1 MFGIHNLARVVVI
14 GGVLTLCLG
23 GAAYAADGGNL
34 ILGQTNTADS
44 ATTLFQGG
52 QSATLQEPGTAFWAY
67 GNTVG
72 VLGQAGQDGTVPAN
86 QNIGVVGFGSDWGGY
101 FFGIDRGIVA
111 QSVEDGPAVAAR
123 GDTAVRAHGTTTGLQ
138 TSGTTAIQAT
148 GTLKFNAAGT
158 ATVPTGSQS
167 VTITPHVD
175 LTVGHPKVFVT
186 VQSSGGTFERVGI
199 SGTQL
204 TLFLTSAAQGNV
216 KLAYFIIS

>member
-1 MFGIHNLARVVVI
+1 MFGIHNLTRVVVI
-14 GGVLTLCLG
+14 GGVLALSLG

-52 QSATLQEPGTAFWAY
+52 QSATLQEPGTAFWAF

-86 QNIGVVGFGSDWGGY
+86 QNIGVVGLGSDWGGY

-111 QSVEDGPAVAAR
+111 QSVEDGPAVSAR
-123 GDTAVRAHGTTTGLQ
+123 GD
-138 TSGTTAIQAT
+138 TAIQAT

-158 ATVPTGSQS
+158 ATVPAGSQS

-175 LTVGHPKVFVT
+175 LTAGHPKVFVT
-186 VQSSGGTFERVGI
+186 VQSAGGTFKRVGI

>member
-1 MFGIHNLARVVVI
+1 
-14 GGVLTLCLG
+14 
-23 GAAYAADGGNL
+23 
-34 ILGQTNTADS
+34 QTNTADS

-52 QSATLQEPGTAFWAY
+52 QSATLQEPGTAFWAF

-86 QNIGVVGFGSDWGGY
+86 Q
-101 FFGIDRGIVA
+101 
-111 QSVEDGPAVAAR
+111 
-123 GDTAVRAHGTTTGLQ
+123 T
-138 TSGTTAIQAT
+138 T

-158 ATVPTGSQS
+158 ATVPAGSQS

-186 VQSSGGTFERVGI
+186 VQSAGGTFKRVGI

-216 KLAYFIIS
+216 KLAYFI

>member
-1 MFGIHNLARVVVI
+1 MFGIHNLTRVVVI
-14 GGVLTLCLG
+14 GGVLTLSLG

-52 QSATLQEPGTAFWAY
+52 QSATLQEPGTAFWAF

-86 QNIGVVGFGSDWGGY
+86 QNIGVVGLGSDWGGY

-111 QSVEDGPAVAAR
+111 QSVEDGPAVSAR
-123 GDTAVRAHGTTTGLQ
+123 GD
-138 TSGTTAIQAT
+138 TAIQAT
-148 GTLKFNAAGT
+148 GALKFNAAGT
-158 ATVPTGSQS
+158 ATVPAGSQS

-175 LTVGHPKVFVT
+175 LTIGHPKVFVT
-186 VQSSGGTFERVGI
+186 VQSAGGTFKRVGI

>member
-1 MFGIHNLARVVVI
+1 MFGIHNLTRVVVI
-14 GGVLTLCLG
+14 GGVLTLSLG

-52 QSATLQEPGTAFWAY
+52 QSATLQEPGTAFWAF

-86 QNIGVVGFGSDWGGY
+86 QNIGVVGLGSDWGGY

-111 QSVEDGPAVAAR
+111 QSVEDGPAVSAR
-123 GDTAVRAHGTTTGLQ
+123 GD
-138 TSGTTAIQAT
+138 TAIQAT

-158 ATVPTGSQS
+158 ATVPAGSQS

-175 LTVGHPKVFVT
+175 LTIGHPKVFVT
-186 VQSSGGTFERVGI
+186 VQSAGGTFKRVGI

>member
-1 MFGIHNLARVVVI
+1 MFGIHNLTRVVVI
-14 GGVLTLCLG
+14 GGVLTLSLG

-52 QSATLQEPGTAFWAY
+52 QTATLQRPGTAFWAF

-86 QNIGVVGFGSDWGGY
+86 QNIGVVGLGSDWGGY

-123 GDTAVRAHGTTTGLQ
+123 GDTA
-138 TSGTTAIQAT
+138 IQAT
-148 GTLKFNAAGT
+148 GALKFNAAGT
-158 ATVPTGSQS
+158 ATVPAGSQS

-175 LTVGHPKVFVT
+175 LTLGHPKVFVT
-186 VQSSGGTFERVGI
+186 VQSAGGTFNRVGI

-216 KLAYFIIS
+216 RLAYFIIS

>member
-1 MFGIHNLARVVVI
+1 MFGIHNLTRVVVI
-14 GGVLTLCLG
+14 GGVLTLSLG

-52 QSATLQEPGTAFWAY
+52 QSATLQEPGTAFWAF

-86 QNIGVVGFGSDWGGY
+86 ENVGVVGLGSDWGGY

-111 QSVEDGPAVAAR
+111 QSVEDGPAVSAR
-123 GDTAVRAHGTTTGLQ
+123 GD
-138 TSGTTAIQAT
+138 TAIQAT
-148 GTLKFNAAGT
+148 GTLEFNAAGT
-158 ATVPTGSQS
+158 ATVPAGSQS

-175 LTVGHPKVFVT
+175 LTIGHPKVFVT
-186 VQSSGGTFERVGI
+186 VQSAGGTFKRVGI